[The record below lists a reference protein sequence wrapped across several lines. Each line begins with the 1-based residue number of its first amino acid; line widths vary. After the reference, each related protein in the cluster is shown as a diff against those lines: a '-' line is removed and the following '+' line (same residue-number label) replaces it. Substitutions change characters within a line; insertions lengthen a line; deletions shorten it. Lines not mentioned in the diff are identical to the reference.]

1 MTMKW
6 ETHPS
11 VLIDGNSPRLKVFRH
26 LKADKTLPKHLV
38 NGKVV
43 KSNGSMMSLDEYMN
57 SADGMSSY
65 RRSNDEH
72 VGVPEKWHDRLLRWF
87 HKKTEKKEIP
97 PMTFEEAKALLGERT
112 ISPDIENAAVR
123 LKELVTK
130 TRANG
135 QVALSKRLETEYG
148 NVMNEIVLVKNGL
161 FHYLTEDD
169 AVKLLQKADYGIRID
184 FWNDYPDFVPDDVME
199 AKRRAD
205 ALCVFD
211 NWCVMHYDPEGKALK
226 QMEVEEYRRD
236 PILFG
241 MIVGSDRLY
250 YVKDWKTDKDD
261 LTIDKVCRTLGIEKI
276 RDAKDYGGNGNI
288 GNGIDEIVTSINLMD
303 SSMLNDSS
311 YPSNPSDLL
320 EIPPRDDAPDARE
333 ARDV

>member
-1 MTMKW
+1 MAMKW

-43 KSNGSMMSLDEYMN
+43 KGNGSMMSLDEYMN

-72 VGVPEKWHDRLLRWF
+72 AGVPEKWHDRLLRWF
-87 HKKTEKKEIP
+87 YKKTEKKEIP
-97 PMTFEEAKALLGERT
+97 PITFEEAKALLGERT

-123 LKELVTK
+123 LKELVAK

-148 NVMNEIVLVKNGL
+148 NVLNEIVLVKNSL

-199 AKRRAD
+199 AKRKAD

-276 RDAKDYGGNGNI
+276 RDAKDYGGNGN
-288 GNGIDEIVTSINLMD
+288 GIDEIVTSINLMD
-303 SSMLNDSS
+303 SSMLDDSS
-311 YPSNPSDLL
+311 YPRNPSDLL

>member
-1 MTMKW
+1 MVWTQ
-6 ETHPS
+6 HPS
-11 VLIDGNSPRLKVFRH
+11 VFISDNTPCLKVFKY
-26 LKADKTLPKHLV
+26 LKADPTLPKYLV
-38 NGKVV
+38 DGKVV
-43 KSNGSMMSLDEYMN
+43 KGNRSMMSLDEYMN

-65 RRSNDEH
+65 RRSNDGYI
-72 VGVPEKWHDRLLRWF
+72 GVPEKWYDRLLRWF

-123 LKELVTK
+123 LKELVAK
-130 TRANG
+130 TRGNG
-135 QVALSKRLETEYG
+135 QIALSKRLETEYT
-148 NVMNEIVLVKNGL
+148 NILNEIVLVKNGL

-169 AVKLLQKADYGIRID
+169 TVKLLQKADYGIRID

-199 AKRRAD
+199 AKRKAD

-211 NWCVMHYDPEGKALK
+211 NWCIMHYDPEGKALK
-226 QMEVEEYRRD
+226 QIEVEEYRRD

-241 MIVGSDRLY
+241 MIIGSDRLY

-261 LTIDKVCRTLGIEKI
+261 VTIDKVCRTLGIEKI
-276 RDAKDYGGNGNI
+276 RDAKDYGGNGII
-288 GNGIDEIVTSINLMD
+288 GNSIDEIVTSINLD
-303 SSMLNDSS
+303 SSMPYDSS
-311 YPSNPSDLL
+311 YPRNPSDLL

-333 ARDV
+333 ASDV